1 MFSNYFERQLL
12 REHQLKMIRIAK
24 EPLRDSASAS
34 SAVFHDSGSQLRV
47 LIVENAVGDGN
58 SFSRAVDRQ
67 TNAAGCLQDVPAPP
81 TRAVTAEHH
90 AAAKFPGLRR
100 SVHGKMNSRIDFN
113 PGRLVAGDLELL
125 VAMGGR

>member
-1 MFSNYFERQLL
+1 
-12 REHQLKMIRIAK
+12 MIRIVK
-24 EPLRDSASAS
+24 EPLRDPASAS

-67 TNAAGCLQDVPAPP
+67 TNAAGCFQDAPAAS

-90 AAAKFPGLRR
+90 AAAKFPGLCRGA
-100 SVHGKMNSRIDFN
+100 HGKMNSRIDFD
-113 PGRLVAGDLELL
+113 PGRLVAGDLELP
-125 VAMGGR
+125 VSMGGR